1 MTLPSHRMDFLIAL
15 SHVDRG
21 LEASEK
27 LAVARHP
34 SESAEHVVLRVIAY
48 CLFHEEGLV
57 FGPGLADAEGSDLWT
72 RDPAGRTTTWIE
84 CGTAAFEKLKKV
96 VQHNPGVAVHAV
108 FSDARRRDELLE
120 TARDPAA
127 RAGKVASSIEVWK
140 VDSALVAALAE
151 NQERRQKWSVTI
163 VGDHLYIEADGVARD
178 GALERSQLVP
188 E

>member
-1 MTLPSHRMDFLIAL
+1 MALPSHRMDFVLTL

-21 LEASEK
+21 REASEK

-48 CLFHEEGLV
+48 CLFHEEGLG
-57 FGPGLADAEGSDLWT
+57 FGPGLADADGADLWT
-72 RDPAGRTTTWIE
+72 RDPGGRITTWVE
-84 CGTAAFEKLKKV
+84 CGTAAFDKLKKV
-96 VQHNPGVAVHAV
+96 VQHNTGVAVHAV
-108 FSDARRRDELLE
+108 FSDQRRRDELLE

-127 RAGKVASSIEVWK
+127 RAGKVASSIEVWR
-140 VDSALVAALAE
+140 VDPALVAALAE
-151 NQERRQKWSVTI
+151 SQERRQKWAVTI

-188 E
+188 A

>member
-1 MTLPSHRMDFLIAL
+1 MALPSVRMDFVIAL

-27 LAVARHP
+27 VAVARHP
-34 SESAEHVVLRVIAY
+34 SESAEHVVLRVLAH
-48 CLFHEEGLV
+48 CLFHEDGLA
-57 FGPGLADAEGSDLWT
+57 FGPGLADADGADLWT
-72 RDPAGRTTTWIE
+72 RDAAGRTTTWVE
-84 CGTAAFEKLKKV
+84 CGTAAFDKLKKV

-120 TARDPAA
+120 AARDPAA
-127 RAGKVASSIEVWK
+127 RAGKVASSIEVWR
-140 VDSALVAALAE
+140 VDPALVAALAE

-178 GALERSQLVP
+178 GALERSSLVAD
-188 E
+188 

>member
-1 MTLPSHRMDFLIAL
+1 MALPSVRMDFVIAL

-27 LAVARHP
+27 VAVARHP
-34 SESAEHVVLRVIAY
+34 SESAEHVVLRVISH
-48 CLFHEEGLV
+48 CLFHEDGLA
-57 FGPGLADAEGSDLWT
+57 FGPGLADADGADLWT
-72 RDPAGRTTTWIE
+72 RDPAGRTTTWVE
-84 CGTAAFEKLKKV
+84 CGTAAFDKLKKV

-140 VDSALVAALAE
+140 VDPALVAALAE

-163 VGDHLYIEADGVARD
+163 VGDHLYIEVDGVSRD
-178 GALERSQLVP
+178 GAVERTPLAAD
-188 E
+188 

>member
-1 MTLPSHRMDFLIAL
+1 MALPSHRMDFVIAL

-21 LEASEK
+21 IEASEK
-27 LAVARHP
+27 VAVARHP
-34 SESAEHVVLRVIAY
+34 SESAEHVVLRVISY
-48 CLFHEEGLV
+48 CLFHEEGLA

-72 RDPAGRTTTWIE
+72 RDAAGRTTTWVE

-96 VQHNPGVAVHAV
+96 VQHNTGVTVHAV

-163 VGDHLYIEADGVARD
+163 VGDHLYIEADGVSRD